1 MDDSHPKPQGQQP
14 PYGQQPQGQQPP
26 QGYGQQPQYGQ
37 QPLQQQPPQ
46 GYGQQPIQGQQPPQ
60 GYGQQPQYGQQ
71 PLQGQQP
78 PQGYGQQ
85 PPQGQQPQGYGQQ
98 PQYGQQPL
106 QGQQPPQGYGQQPL
120 QGQQPLS
127 PWHLKQQQIFKN
139 LPQQDV
145 QRLQMW
151 FNAVDKDKSGSISL
165 QELVIMEW
173 GSVKLSEDT
182 ARRLMNLFDSN
193 YSGSIT
199 FEEYASLHTFF
210 SQVQNS
216 FFTSDN
222 DRSGFLDGREVLP
235 ALQRLNIQISPETA
249 NFGTKALSNGSGK
262 LNLDAFLRFATVL
275 TNTQRLLE
283 ELDLQR
289 RGSVEFNFDKL
300 SKFSLTL

>member
-1 MDDSHPKPQGQQP
+1 MDNNHKDNNHHKD
-14 PYGQQPQGQQPP
+14 
-26 QGYGQQPQYGQ
+26 
-37 QPLQQQPPQ
+37 QQPPQ

-60 GYGQQPQYGQQ
+60 GYGQQP
-71 PLQGQQP
+71 PQGQQP
-78 PQGYGQQ
+78 QGY
-85 PPQGQQPQGYGQQ
+85 GQQPQGYGQQ